1 MVDNSERI
9 DKFLRKQMTK
19 EENQKFLND
28 LRSDEGLRKEA
39 QLTALMIQELKKRQ
53 AIEDAEIINDV
64 LNAKKK
70 AKIIRMVKWS
80 LSVAAMFIMIFVG
93 IRLWNEIN
101 AFYTKTDALF
111 AQYYSPFDASMNIR
125 GGTDKAIM
133 DELADL
139 YNKVGADKDITPII
153 TRLQIIYDNIMS
165 QNEEYADYRNEKNN
179 IAWYLALAYIKNHN
193 LDKSKE
199 MLKPLVDKGVA
210 DAIELVAKIEELLSK

>member
-111 AQYYSPFDASMNIR
+111 AQYYSPFDTSMSW
-125 GGTDKAIM
+125 TYTT
-133 DELADL
+133 LAM
-139 YNKVGADKDITPII
+139 
-153 TRLQIIYDNIMS
+153 R
-165 QNEEYADYRNEKNN
+165 
-179 IAWYLALAYIKNHN
+179 
-193 LDKSKE
+193 
-199 MLKPLVDKGVA
+199 
-210 DAIELVAKIEELLSK
+210 